1 MKQISLHLN
10 AGNPW
15 ILCINQYIWLSSF
28 CCSGHY
34 LWCIFFVMFHK
45 MYCFFCHF
53 SLLKIFGMCGFYIAW
68 SFLPWFYINVAS
80 FSHVVSLWI
89 FLRGKIFW
97 LRCICVQA
105 IGSLT
110 MIFYFCPF
118 SVNHQHWPW
127 PYDSLPL
134 SVVTCQGQSQEKVM
148 II

>member
-1 MKQISLHLN
+1 MLEIHEFCVLINIFDYQVFVAAVITCDVYSL
-10 AGNPW
+10 
-15 ILCINQYIWLSSF
+15 F
-28 CCSGHY
+28 M
-34 LWCIFFVMFHK
+34 VHK

-53 SLLKIFGMCGFYIAW
+53 SLLKIFRMCGFYIAW
-68 SFLPWFYINVAS
+68 SFLPWFYISIAS
-80 FSHVVSLWI
+80 FSHVVSVWI
-89 FLRGKIFW
+89 FLRGKIFC

-118 SVNHQHWPW
+118 SVSHQHWPW